1 MVVRLSAGGAGACS
15 LSRDLVI
22 PIRCYETGL
31 GRSGPHACSRVGLQF
46 DTCHWILDGERSDR
60 PTRHP
65 VGHAVEA
72 DAIDPA
78 VVESLRRLGSRSG
91 RDVLGELT
99 ALFLSTAESQVATAS
114 ELLDRSD
121 LPELARIAHALKGSA
136 SVIGARRVSA
146 AGVGPRA
153 HLRVPERPVAGGS
166 VAECRAA
173 LTRLVEELEAFR
185 GAVDA
190 LGIASRRTGS

>member
-1 MVVRLSAGGAGACS
+1 M
-15 LSRDLVI
+15 
-22 PIRCYETGL
+22 
-31 GRSGPHACSRVGLQF
+31 
-46 DTCHWILDGERSDR
+46 SDR

-72 DAIDPA
+72 DVIDPA

-99 ALFLSTAESQVATAS
+99 ALFLSTAEGQVATAS

-146 AGVGPRA
+146 AASALEHTCGS
-153 HLRVPERPVAGGS
+153 PERSVAGGS

-173 LTRLVEELEAFR
+173 LTRFVEELETFR